1 MPNDKSKFEN
11 AVAGFDEANTAD
23 PNVENVGGQLV
34 PKELAYAR
42 RMSSW
47 LDRLAPEASEPL
59 RLAARCQHICRWKRP
74 RSEYPMTRA
83 GYHRWRTA
91 LYQFHADVAGEILR
105 SVGYDENT
113 IARVGALL
121 KKQHLKTDPE
131 AQMLE
136 DVICLV
142 FLEFYFA
149 EFAPKHDDEKVIDI
163 LRKTW
168 KKMSPIGQAAALR
181 LPLSDA
187 AAELVKR
194 ALAPPP

>member
-1 MPNDKSKFEN
+1 MGQDELKFLE
-11 AVAGFDEANTAD
+11 AVAAFDRANSAD
-23 PNVENVGGQLV
+23 PNVETFRGEVV

-42 RMSSW
+42 RMSAW
-47 LDRLAPEASEPL
+47 LDRVAPDASEPL

-113 IARVGALL
+113 IARVGTLL

-149 EFAPKHDDEKVIDI
+149 DFAPKHDDEKVIGI

-168 KKMSPIGQAAALR
+168 KKMSPIGQAEAVR
-181 LPLSDA
+181 LPLTDA
-187 AAELVKR
+187 AADLVKR
-194 ALAPPP
+194 ALATPP

>member
-1 MPNDKSKFEN
+1 MGQDELKFLE
-11 AVAGFDEANTAD
+11 AVAAFDRANSAD
-23 PNVENVGGQLV
+23 PNVETVRGEVV

-42 RMSSW
+42 RMSAW
-47 LDRLAPEASEPL
+47 LDRVGPDASEPL

-74 RSEYPMTRA
+74 RSDYPMTRA

-113 IARVGALL
+113 IARVGTLL

-149 EFAPKHDDEKVIDI
+149 DFAPKHDDEKVIGI

-168 KKMSPIGQAAALR
+168 KKMSPIGQAEAVQ
-181 LPLSDA
+181 LPLTDA
-187 AAELVKR
+187 AADLVQR
-194 ALAPPP
+194 ALATPP